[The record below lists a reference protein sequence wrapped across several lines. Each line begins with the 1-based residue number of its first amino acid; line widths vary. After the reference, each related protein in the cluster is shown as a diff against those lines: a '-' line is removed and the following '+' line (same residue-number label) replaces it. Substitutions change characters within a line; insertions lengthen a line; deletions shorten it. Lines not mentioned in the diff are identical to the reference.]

1 MTEFLDAGLVDG
13 VVNGGAAAGASAQD
27 LVAQFAG
34 VWGEALNDLRLV
46 VERHHEGLVLAAA
59 QDAKEKIVCGVL
71 FKFDA
76 VANAVGSIQ
85 QHANAQWQVGLPAE
99 GADFLSVVV
108 VQNFEVRF
116 IQAGNKLIAA
126 VENPEKQLHQVH
138 RNWNHLPS
146 FLNLSLGCRS
156 GCEWSN
162 WRVSAWKRRTGNT
175 ER

>member
-46 VERHHEGLVLAAA
+46 VERHHEGFVLAAA

-76 VANAVGSIQ
+76 VANAFGSIQ
-85 QHANAQWQVGLPAE
+85 QNANAQWQVGLPAE
-99 GADFLSVVV
+99 VADFLSVVV

-116 IQAGNKLIAA
+116 IQTGNKLIAA
-126 VENPEKQLHQVH
+126 VEKREEKNHPVH
-138 RNWNHLPS
+138 RDWKHRLA
-146 FLNLSLGCRS
+146 FLNFFLGGR
-156 GCEWSN
+156 G
-162 WRVSAWKRRTGNT
+162 
-175 ER
+175 